1 MLRRLAPALLT
12 LVVVALGIA
21 ALAARP
27 DRGTP
32 QRTADFVVIAGV
44 AGLRWE
50 DVDPQNTPTLWR
62 MAEQGAIGSLSVRS
76 AHRPTC
82 PVDGWL
88 TLGAGS
94 FAAWSGS
101 RQAGGC
107 PPASVTVEQPDG
119 IGANLPDQE
128 GVVHHNQEQL
138 PWGTTPGALSESVR
152 CSVAVG
158 PGAAVAAAR
167 PFGRVD
173 RYAPALP
180 ADPADLLGSCVLS
193 IVDLGTVDATAKA
206 DRVAAARAAD
216 AQLARVLAARPPRSL
231 VLVAG
236 ISDTDA
242 TARLHVAV
250 ADGPGWQRGWLTSA
264 STGRDGYLQLVDL
277 APTALAALGR
287 PMPDRLFLGRPAV
300 AVDGRPAD
308 LAAAIA
314 RPADADR
321 EAAAQR
327 SVAGWF
333 FTLLAV
339 AQTLLAV
346 AVLPL
351 LRRARRHAGPHG
363 PEPVSRRIVAAVE
376 LLLVAAALAVP
387 AALLADLVPWW
398 RADRPGWAFAVVTA
412 LLVAVGTAVVRFAPG
427 HASTLGPLGAVAGLA
442 ALTVGLDVLTGAR
455 LQLNGVV
462 GYSAQEGGRYA
473 GLGTVG
479 LGVFVAG
486 ALLSAGW
493 LAQRLRRGWRP
504 AAVVAVGGVAVVIVG
519 SPYLGA
525 DPIGA
530 IALTAGLSVTA
541 VISAGGWLTVSRL
554 AWATMAALAVTIG
567 YAVVDLR
574 RPPVERGSLGR
585 FLAALGDGTGGLTL
599 HRASTANFETLVGSP
614 LTLLA
619 LAGALLVWFALLQP
633 WGGLMRL
640 FGIYPAIRAA
650 MAGTAVAAVIGGVL
664 GASALNV
671 AGAAVALVVPM
682 AALASLRVLDHSTDR
697 TLPGAGRPPADGSG
711 VRGDDGPGAGDE
723 GGTGGGAGGTGG
735 GNDGPTGGPR
745 PSGAS
750 GEHARPSATSTR
762 QSGGTRAV
770 PDPAPTG
777 PAEDRDADRDDPAGD
792 GDDRAGE
799 GPGPGPAAGPA
810 GSAGGEARPTAGPSD
825 PAGERAEPTVPPRRP
840 VRTAQRVST
849 P

>member
-1 MLRRLAPALLT
+1 MLRRLVPALLT

-32 QRTADFVVIAGV
+32 HRTADFVVVAGV

-50 DVDPQNTPTLWR
+50 DVDPQTTPTLWR
-62 MAEQGAIGSLSVRS
+62 MAERGSIGSLSVRS

-94 FAAWSGS
+94 FAAWNGS
-101 RQAGGC
+101 RQADGC
-107 PPASVTVEQPDG
+107 PAAPVSVEQPDG

-128 GVVHHNQEQL
+128 SVVHYNQEQL
-138 PWGTTPGALSESVR
+138 PWDTMPGSLSESVR

-173 RYAPALP
+173 RYAAALP
-180 ADPADLLGSCVLS
+180 ADPAGLLGSCVLS
-193 IVDLGTVDATAKA
+193 IVDLGTVDGATTA
-206 DRVAAARAAD
+206 DRAAAARQAD

-236 ISDTDA
+236 ISDTDE

-250 ADGPGWQRGWLTSA
+250 AEGPGWEQGWLTSA

-300 AVDGRPAD
+300 SVAGRSAE
-308 LAAAIA
+308 LSAAIA

-327 SVAGWF
+327 TVAGWF
-333 FTLLAV
+333 FTLLAG
-339 AQTLLAV
+339 AQIVLAV

-351 LRRARRHAGPHG
+351 LRRARRHAGPYG
-363 PEPVSRRIVAAVE
+363 PQPVSRRVTATVE

-387 AALLADLVPWW
+387 AALLADVAPWW
-398 RADRPGWAFAVVTA
+398 RAERPGWSFAGVTA
-412 LLVAVGTAVVRFAPG
+412 LLVLAGTAVVRLAPG
-427 HASTLGPLGAVAGLA
+427 YANTLGPLGAVAGLTT
-442 ALTVGLDVLTGAR
+442 LTVGLDVLTGSR

-462 GYSAQEGGRYA
+462 GYAAQEGGRYA

-479 LGVFVAG
+479 LGVFLAG

-493 LAQRLRRGWRP
+493 LGQQLPRGWRP
-504 AAVVAVGGVAVVIVG
+504 AVMVAVGGVAVVIVG

-530 IALTAGLSVTA
+530 IALTAGLSVA
-541 VISAGGWLTVSRL
+541 AAISAGGWLTVSRL

-567 YAVVDLR
+567 FAVVDVR

-599 HRASTANFETLVGSP
+599 HRSSTANFDTLVNSP

-650 MAGTAVAAVIGGVL
+650 IGGTAVAAVIGGVL
-664 GASALNV
+664 GGSALDV
-671 AGAAVALVVPM
+671 AGAAVAVVVPM
-682 AALASLRVLDHSTDR
+682 AALASLRVLDHSADR
-697 TLPGAGRPPADGSG
+697 TLPAAGRPRGDGSG
-711 VRGDDGPGAGDE
+711 VAGDDGPGATGE
-723 GGTGGGAGGTGG
+723 GGTGGGG
-735 GNDGPTGGPR
+735 DGPTGGGG

-750 GEHARPSATSTR
+750 VVAGDTLPAAPGGTAPRRPTADPAEDATNAGRAADRPDGPAAVAPDPSPAAPDPEDSAVTADPDRTAAPDPEHSAADADRPPAPRQAARPSR
-762 QSGGTRAV
+762 QVT
-770 PDPAPTG
+770 AP
-777 PAEDRDADRDDPAGD
+777 
-792 GDDRAGE
+792 
-799 GPGPGPAAGPA
+799 
-810 GSAGGEARPTAGPSD
+810 
-825 PAGERAEPTVPPRRP
+825 
-840 VRTAQRVST
+840 
-849 P
+849 